1 MLATGLL
8 GSLGMGAKAFTELAA
23 WQRGDELRRFVMEV
37 TARPQV
43 ARDLRFCDQC
53 KSAARSVTNNLA
65 EGFGRYHH
73 REFAQF
79 VRIALGSLQ
88 EVRDQMSDAFE
99 RGYISEEEWLVV
111 DTTIRRAIAS
121 CAGMERYLRSTK
133 APPSRST

>member
-8 GSLGMGAKAFTELAA
+8 GSAGMGAKAFTELAA

-53 KSAARSVTNNLA
+53 KSAARSVTNNIA
-65 EGFGRYHH
+65 E
-73 REFAQF
+73 
-79 VRIALGSLQ
+79 GSLQ

-99 RGYISEEEWLVV
+99 RGFQKKNGWRSTPRSGGQL
-111 DTTIRRAIAS
+111 RRARVWS
-121 CAGMERYLRSTK
+121 VT
-133 APPSRST
+133 

>member
-1 MLATGLL
+1 
-8 GSLGMGAKAFTELAA
+8 MGAKTFTELAA
-23 WQRGDELRRFVMEV
+23 WQRSDELRTFVMEL

-53 KSAARSVTNNLA
+53 KAAARSAPNNIA

-88 EVRDQMSDAFE
+88 EVRDQTREAYE
-99 RGYISEEEWLVV
+99 RRFISEAELLAI

-121 CAGMERYLRSTK
+121 CAGLERYLRATK
-133 APPSRST
+133 APQSRST